1 METISTTGESMAQRN
16 NDITESVKR
25 ERIRLWAFI
34 RKRIADPSEA
44 EDILQD
50 VLFEFVEAYHLPEP
64 IEQVGAWLFRVAR
77 NRIIDRF
84 RKLLALSSG
93 VNAPWTAISIVTAY
107 VRAPGIGQIQ

>member
-16 NDITESVKR
+16 DEITESVRR
-25 ERIRLWAFI
+25 ERTRLWAFI

-84 RKLLALSSG
+84 RKKKEVLIADWLGDEADDYWLDDLLPPVDG
-93 VNAPWTAISIVTAY
+93 PET
-107 VRAPGIGQIQ
+107 